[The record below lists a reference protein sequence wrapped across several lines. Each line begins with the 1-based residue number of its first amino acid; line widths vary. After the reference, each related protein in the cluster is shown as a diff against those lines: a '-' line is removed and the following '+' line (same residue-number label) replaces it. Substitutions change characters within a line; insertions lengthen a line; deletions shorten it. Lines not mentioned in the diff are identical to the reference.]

1 MYNLTNITDA
11 NNIYE
16 TVVAVN
22 QLSNGIFG
30 LILIASVF
38 LILFFSLKTE
48 DTENAFISSSFITT
62 IISIIMVFI
71 NLSSWYM
78 VMLPL
83 VIFIGSIIYKLFR
96 GD

>member
-62 IISIIMVFI
+62 ILSIIMVFI